1 MKQKNKRIYL
11 SPPHMTGRELDFIKG
26 AFDENWIAPA
36 GPDLKAFEEE
46 FLNYIG
52 APHGVALSSGTA
64 ALHLALIA
72 AGVKPGDEVICST
85 FTFSATANPI
95 IYVGASPVFIDCET
109 KSWNIDPNLLKSEL
123 NRLAGLGKL
132 PGAVVVAHIYGQSAD
147 MDPIVEACS
156 RYDVPIV
163 EDAAEALGATY
174 GDKMCGN
181 MGLCAAFSFNGNKI
195 ITTSGGGMLV
205 SNDEEIVKVARHL
218 STQAKDDVPH
228 YRHSQ
233 VGYNYR
239 LSNVLAAI
247 GRAQIAVIEERV
259 AQTREVNRLYRDL
272 LGDLPG
278 ISFMPEATYGRCTNW
293 LTCITIDPVKFGAD
307 REMIMERL
315 EEKNIESRP
324 LWMPMHKQPVFSEC
338 RKVGGE
344 ISEKLFKNG
353 LALPSG
359 SDMSDADVR
368 RVSNV
373 IISMKGSDHRG

>member
-1 MKQKNKRIYL
+1 
-11 SPPHMTGRELDFIKG
+11 MTGRELDFIKG
-26 AFDENWIAPA
+26 VFDENWIAPA

-46 FLNYIG
+46 FLKYVG
-52 APHGVALSSGTA
+52 AAHGVALSSGTA

-72 AGVKPGDEVICST
+72 VGVKPGDEVICPT

-95 IYVGASPVFIDCET
+95 VYVAASPVFIDCET
-109 KSWNIDPNLLKSEL
+109 ESWNIDPNLIKSEL

-132 PGAVVVAHIYGQSAD
+132 PAAVIVAHIYGQSAD
-147 MDPIVEACS
+147 MDPIIEACG
-156 RYDVPIV
+156 RYDIPIV

-205 SNDEEIVKVARHL
+205 SNDEEIVKAARHL
-218 STQAKDDVPH
+218 STQARDDVPH
-228 YRHSQ
+228 YRHTSI
-233 VGYNYR
+233 GYNYR

-247 GRAQIAVIEERV
+247 GRAQISVIEERV
-259 AQTREVNRLYRDL
+259 AQTREVNRLYRGY

-278 ISFMPEATYGRCTNW
+278 ISFMPEAPYGRCTSW
-293 LTCITIDPVKFGAD
+293 LTCITIDPVKFGSD

-315 EEKNIESRP
+315 DEKNIESRP
-324 LWMPMHKQPVFSEC
+324 LWMPMHKQPVFSGC

-344 ISEKLFKNG
+344 ISEKLFRNG

-359 SDMSDADVR
+359 SDMSDADVK
-368 RVSNV
+368 RVSDV